1 MTWRGDR
8 EQHQERRQIRK
19 MLKVMPQLQ
28 ANSRASQG
36 PREQGSRRAVPILPS
51 AYVLAR
57 QVDDDDDDAGIKSP
71 PNVGTS
77 RQRLNRD
84 AGSRLCARLKTF
96 LSVPGGLGLG
106 HWAGLG
112 CAGLDG

>member
-1 MTWRGDR
+1 MNSSKSADRSERCSKSCLSFKQTREPHRGH
-8 EQHQERRQIRK
+8 ESK
-19 MLKVMPQLQ
+19 
-28 ANSRASQG
+28 AA
-36 PREQGSRRAVPILPS
+36 AVPVLPS

-71 PNVGTS
+71 ANVGTS

-84 AGSRLCARLKTF
+84 AGSRLCARLKTL
-96 LSVPGGLGLG
+96 LSVPGGPGLG